1 MGENQPSD
9 RKLRVRK
16 LTIDDRLA
24 ICELYNL
31 GTFTMEKLGEMF
43 GVSQPRVS
51 QIVRDTYGEMMQIV
65 RNQGE

>member
-31 GTFTMEKLGEMF
+31 GTFTMEKLAEMF

-65 RNQGE
+65 QNQGE

>member
-31 GTFTMEKLGEMF
+31 GTFTMEKLAEMF

>member
-65 RNQGE
+65 QNQGE

>member
-1 MGENQPSD
+1 MGQNQPSS

-16 LTIDDRLA
+16 LSIDDRIA

-31 GTFTMEKLGEMF
+31 GTFTMEKIGEMF

-51 QIVRDTYGEMMQIV
+51 QIVRDTYGEMMQIAQ
-65 RNQGE
+65 NQGE